1 MSEVVNCVFSHAN
14 YTNKNQLVIM
24 LIDLLFSKDPTLTD
38 DLTSLLQGLTQLNNQ
53 DNSNIAL
60 KARQVV
66 IAFQL

>member
-1 MSEVVNCVFSHAN
+1 
-14 YTNKNQLVIM
+14 M